1 MSKSVKQCK
10 KISRIYIKKEANI
23 KKYQGYIKK
32 EVNIKKI
39 NNISWRGQI
48 YNMNNMY
55 IFKVI
60 FKRRQISLPSN
71 TIFLTL
77 PWNESTLCLVRIAFH
92 VIRVKRFTSIMQI
105 VMHPYLDHYLINTC
119 EAPLL
124 LISQHL
130 LTEELWSGKISFSS
144 V

>member
-48 YNMNNMY
+48 YNMNNTY
-55 IFKVI
+55 LRLYLKGD
-60 FKRRQISLPSN
+60 KS
-71 TIFLTL
+71 
-77 PWNESTLCLVRIAFH
+77 
-92 VIRVKRFTSIMQI
+92 
-105 VMHPYLDHYLINTC
+105 PYPVTR
-119 EAPLL
+119 
-124 LISQHL
+124 
-130 LTEELWSGKISFSS
+130 SF
-144 V
+144 